1 MFCYIIDDSSRVF
14 LWSTVQGCN
23 DYINAIY
30 IPVSNSGQRFQF
42 EDPNVCLN
50 NCNKKVKRKKE
61 RSFCQIL
68 LLQIGCRM
76 TFCLCTPCYFQ
87 KCFFKN
93 SSNLYRLLF
102 FFIKSLI
109 GWSFQNYRQRYAYI
123 ITEMPQVHT
132 IIDFCRLLQQEEC
145 RTIVMLNSGFTDT
158 QVHVQFRVCY
168 SVIIIIP
175 YEKLIT
181 N

>member
-1 MFCYIIDDSSRVF
+1 MLLVLKTKMIV
-14 LWSTVQGCN
+14 WTTVTKKLKEIKKLFV
-23 DYINAIY
+23 YAPHAI
-30 IPVSNSGQRFQF
+30 F
-42 EDPNVCLN
+42 
-50 NCNKKVKRKKE
+50 
-61 RSFCQIL
+61 RSV
-68 LLQIGCRM
+68 
-76 TFCLCTPCYFQ
+76 
-87 KCFFKN
+87 FKN

-168 SVIIIIP
+168 SVIIIIS
-175 YEKLIT
+175 YEKFIT
-181 N
+181 NW

>member
-1 MFCYIIDDSSRVF
+1 MSDFVASDWLQNDILFMHPMLFLEVFFLKQFKFISSV
-14 LWSTVQGCN
+14 V
-23 DYINAIY
+23 
-30 IPVSNSGQRFQF
+30 
-42 EDPNVCLN
+42 
-50 NCNKKVKRKKE
+50 
-61 RSFCQIL
+61 
-68 LLQIGCRM
+68 
-76 TFCLCTPCYFQ
+76 
-87 KCFFKN
+87 
-93 SSNLYRLLF
+93 

>member
-1 MFCYIIDDSSRVF
+1 MLLVLKTKMIVWTTVTKKLKEIKKLLSDFVASDWLQNDILFMHPMLFLEVF
-14 LWSTVQGCN
+14 LKTVQM
-23 DYINAIY
+23 YI
-30 IPVSNSGQRFQF
+30 
-42 EDPNVCLN
+42 VC
-50 NCNKKVKRKKE
+50 C
-61 RSFCQIL
+61 
-68 LLQIGCRM
+68 
-76 TFCLCTPCYFQ
+76 
-87 KCFFKN
+87 
-93 SSNLYRLLF
+93 F

-158 QVHVQFRVCY
+158 QVHVQFRVYY

-181 N
+181 NW

>member
-1 MFCYIIDDSSRVF
+1 MLLVLKTKMIVWTTETKKLKEIKKLLSDFVASDWLQNDILFMHPMLFLEVF
-14 LWSTVQGCN
+14 LKTVQ
-23 DYINAIY
+23 IY
-30 IPVSNSGQRFQF
+30 I
-42 EDPNVCLN
+42 VC
-50 NCNKKVKRKKE
+50 
-61 RSFCQIL
+61 
-68 LLQIGCRM
+68 
-76 TFCLCTPCYFQ
+76 
-87 KCFFKN
+87 CFF
-93 SSNLYRLLF
+93 F
-102 FFIKSLI
+102 
-109 GWSFQNYRQRYAYI
+109 WSFQNYRQRYAYI

-181 N
+181 NW